1 MSNLWILTEERPKT
15 DVLKTIIGRFLND
28 RKVGF
33 FANQLRI
40 VPVLDNN
47 QTFTFCYQVLGIDTP
62 YLDNIYIKTVSGY
75 SSFVDFLVYFQEN
88 EPKPNDVPIYAIE
101 ETKTDDSESRN
112 TGVYQRCSKF
122 VYIDYFYP
130 NIKKLML
137 YSLRIQQ
144 KEKPTETNLFGSR
157 LLATLG
163 VEIIGKTL
171 NDEQIKP
178 FGSIDELIEQK
189 NKMRKPPKGNIG
201 ISIYKSININ
211 CIFISGKLLKGNSL
225 AHDPNIGALS
235 IICACLRKLGWSDRL
250 EISLHYLSQKHL
262 TPNNKFVHICNLL
275 NVNIG
280 ILSVPKS
287 EMNKYYWKYDNSG
300 EKLATIFIHL
310 VVESFTK
317 GYAIFEN
324 HAGCEKSYFQNAQGE
339 HIVLEKYNDRA
350 LYKQGN
356 KDEIIHIPDLILIDV
371 ERLQVLNIEGKTYQN
386 RLNGIRELNNYDPI
400 ENKYIKPNYPN
411 YKIVRTVV
419 IYGSQNNEIAE
430 IEIGFMLNENGK
442 MILGIQA
449 PPLFTQAIHN
459 LLDYW
464 KI

>member
-15 DVLKTIIGRFLND
+15 DVLQTIIARFLND

-33 FANQLRI
+33 FANPLRI

-47 QTFTFCYQVLGIDTP
+47 QTFTFCYQVLGINTP
-62 YLDNIYIKTVSGY
+62 YIDNIYIKTVSGY

-88 EPKPNDVPIYAIE
+88 KPKSNDVPIYAIE

-112 TGVYQRCSKF
+112 AVYQRCSKF
-122 VYIDYFYP
+122 IYIDYFYS
-130 NIKKLML
+130 NVKKLML

-144 KEKPTETNLFGSR
+144 KEKPTKTNLFGSR

-178 FGSIDELIEQK
+178 FNSIDELIEQK
-189 NKMRKPPKGNIG
+189 NKMRKASKGNVPIL
-201 ISIYKSININ
+201 ITKHSDKIE
-211 CIFISGKLLKGNSL
+211 ISGKLFKSNKKSKSGGLS
-225 AHDPNIGALS
+225 HDPNIGALS
-235 IICACLRKLGWSDRL
+235 IISAVLRKLGWQKQIVITMHGL
-250 EISLHYLSQKHL
+250 EQSHL
-262 TPNNKFVHICNLL
+262 TPKNKFIKISNLL
-275 NVNIG
+275 SIQLDN
-280 ILSVPKS
+280 LQVP
-287 EMNKYYWKYDNSG
+287 MTTIPLNYWKYDNSG

-324 HAGCEKSYFQNAQGE
+324 HAGCERSYFQNAQKDY
-339 HIVLEKYNDRA
+339 ISLPKQ
-350 LYKQGN
+350 KQGN
-356 KDEIIHIPDLILIDV
+356 KGESFPIPDLILIDM
-371 ERLQVLNIEGKTYQN
+371 ERLQILNIEGKTYQN
-386 RLNGIRELNNYDPI
+386 RLNGIDKLNNYNLI
-400 ENKYIKPNYPN
+400 ENKYIKPNYPS
-411 YKIVRTVV
+411 YKIMRTVV

>member
-15 DVLKTIIGRFLND
+15 DVLKAIIGRFLND

-33 FANQLRI
+33 FANPLRI

-47 QTFTFCYQVLGIDTP
+47 QTFTFSYQVLGIDTP

-189 NKMRKPPKGNIG
+189 NKMRKPPKGNVPILITKHSDKIEVSG
-201 ISIYKSININ
+201 RLFKSGGL
-211 CIFISGKLLKGNSL
+211 S
-225 AHDPNIGALS
+225 HDPNIGALS
-235 IICACLRKLGWSDRL
+235 IIGVVLRKLGWKKQIVITMHGL
-250 EISLHYLSQKHL
+250 EQSHL
-262 TPNNKFVHICNLL
+262 TPKNKFIQIANQL
-275 NVNIG
+275 NIG
-280 ILSVPKS
+280 LDKLVIPVAIKKD
-287 EMNKYYWKYDNSG
+287 NYWKYDNSG

-350 LYKQGN
+350 LYKQGK

>member
-1 MSNLWILTEERPKT
+1 
-15 DVLKTIIGRFLND
+15 
-28 RKVGF
+28 
-33 FANQLRI
+33 
-40 VPVLDNN
+40 
-47 QTFTFCYQVLGIDTP
+47 
-62 YLDNIYIKTVSGY
+62 
-75 SSFVDFLVYFQEN
+75 
-88 EPKPNDVPIYAIE
+88 
-101 ETKTDDSESRN
+101 
-112 TGVYQRCSKF
+112 
-122 VYIDYFYP
+122 
-130 NIKKLML
+130 ML

-163 VEIIGKTL
+163 VEIIGKIL

-189 NKMRKPPKGNIG
+189 NKMRKPPKGNVPILITKYSDQIEVSG
-201 ISIYKSININ
+201 RLFKSGGL
-211 CIFISGKLLKGNSL
+211 S
-225 AHDPNIGALS
+225 HDPNIGALS
-235 IICACLRKLGWSDRL
+235 IIGAVLRKLGWKKQIVITMHGL
-250 EISLHYLSQKHL
+250 EQSHL
-262 TPNNKFVHICNLL
+262 KPKNKFIQIANQL
-275 NVNIG
+275 NIG
-280 ILSVPKS
+280 LDKLVIPIAIKKD
-287 EMNKYYWKYDNSG
+287 NYWKYDNSG

-386 RLNGIRELNNYDPI
+386 RLNGIRELNNYYPI

-419 IYGSQNNEIAE
+419 VYGSQNNEIAE

-459 LLDYW
+459 LLGFW